1 MNNVLFS
8 ELSLSEPLARAV
20 GEMGFESA
28 TEIQARAIPLLRAGA
43 DVIGRSQTGT
53 GKTLAFGIPAVE
65 GIDTGENKGQVQVL
79 ILCPTRELCMQACG
93 EIRKLAKYKPGVKT
107 VDIYGGAPMN
117 RQIMALR
124 SGANIVVGTPGRVM
138 DHLRRRTLRLEH
150 LRMVVLDEADEMLSM
165 GFKEDIETI
174 LTGTPESRQTVLFSA
189 TMPPAIMALTGEFQ
203 REAQLVEVDKKQPSV
218 KSIRQAYCEVPASRK
233 QDALCLLLYAKNPQ
247 RAIVFCNTKAMTEE
261 LAENLRKR
269 GMDAQ
274 GLNGDMKQPQ
284 RTQVMN
290 GFKSGQ
296 VRILVATDVAA
307 RGIDVSDVDIVL
319 NYDLP
324 QDMEYYLH
332 RIGRTGRAG
341 KEGCAL
347 TFCTGRRQ
355 AQQLLEFARMT
366 RSELQREKLPS
377 VQQAAQK
384 LEEGYACEIKEAL
397 LAGQQQPGGRL
408 LEALEA
414 AGYTPQQVASAA
426 LTLLY
431 GGRQL
436 QMDDIEELPAPR
448 QAAPR
453 RREMMGQVALNLGKK
468 DCIAPNH
475 IVGAIAELTDLA
487 GSEIGK
493 IEIFD
498 SRTLVGIPRAAVQ
511 QVVERL
517 RGKKILGRR
526 VEASIWGER
535 PARERRQEK
544 GRGARPL
551 QGKRQAAGER
561 KRNRSFQEE

>member
-1 MNNVLFS
+1 MEKTFFS

-20 GEMGFESA
+20 GEMGFENA
-28 TEIQARAIPLLRAGA
+28 TEIQARAIPLLRTGV

-65 GIDTGENKGQVQVL
+65 RIDTGEHKGEVQVL

-93 EIRKLAKYKPGVKT
+93 EIRRLAKYKPGVKT

-124 SGANIVVGTPGRVM
+124 SGANIVVGTPGRIM
-138 DHLRRRTLRLEH
+138 DHLRRRTLRLGQ

-174 LTGTPESRQTVLFSA
+174 LTGTPETRQTVLFSA
-189 TMPPAIMALTGEFQ
+189 TMPPAILALTGQFQ
-203 REAQLVEVDKKQPSV
+203 RDAQLIEIDKKQPSV
-218 KSIRQAYCEVPASRK
+218 KAIRQAYCEAPAARK
-233 QDALCLLLYAKNPQ
+233 KDALCLLLYAKNPQ

-261 LAENLRKR
+261 LSAFLKEQ
-269 GMDAQ
+269 GMDAE

-307 RGIDVSDVDIVL
+307 RGIDVNDVDIVF
-319 NYDLP
+319 NFDLP

-341 KEGCAL
+341 KAGYAM
-347 TFCTGRRQ
+347 TICTGRRQ
-355 AQQLLEFARMT
+355 SQQLMDFARMT
-366 RSELQREKLPS
+366 RSELQREKLPT
-377 VQQAAQK
+377 VQEVAEK
-384 LEEGYACEIKEAL
+384 LEEGYALEVKEAML
-397 LAGQQQPGGRL
+397 SEEQQPGRRM
-408 LEALEA
+408 LEALEV
-414 AGYTPQQVASAA
+414 AGHTPQEVAAAA

-431 GGRQL
+431 GGRRPQIA
-436 QMDDIEELPAPR
+436 DIEEISPPR
-448 QAAPR
+448 QAPPLYR
-453 RREMMGQVALNLGKK
+453 NSMGQVALNLGKK
-468 DCIAPNH
+468 NRIAPNH
-475 IVGAIAELTDLA
+475 IVGAIAELTDLK
-487 GSEIGK
+487 GSDIGK

-498 SRTLVGIPRAAVQ
+498 SRTVVGIPRAAVQ

-517 RGKKILGRR
+517 RGKKILGQR
-526 VEASIWGER
+526 VEATAWGER
-535 PARERRQEK
+535 S
-544 GRGARPL
+544 GR
-551 QGKRQAAGER
+551 GKRQDGRENGRYVQGER
-561 KRNRSFQEE
+561 RKKPPTREGQARGGR

>member
-1 MNNVLFS
+1 MDNVLFS
-8 ELSLSEPLARAV
+8 ELSLSEPLERAV
-20 GEMGFESA
+20 REMGFECA
-28 TEIQARAIPLLRAGA
+28 TEIQARTIPLLRTGA

-150 LRMVVLDEADEMLSM
+150 LRMAVLDEADEMLSM

-203 REAQLVEVDKKQPSV
+203 RDAQLVEVDKKQPSV
-218 KSIRQAYCEVPASRK
+218 KAIHQAYCEVPASRK

-261 LAENLRKR
+261 LAENLQKQ

-290 GFKSGQ
+290 GFKSGR

-341 KEGCAL
+341 KAGYAL
-347 TFCTGRRQ
+347 TLCTGRRQ
-355 AQQLLEFARMT
+355 SQQLLDFARMT

-377 VQQAAQK
+377 VREVEEK
-384 LEEGYACEIKEAL
+384 LEKGYVHELEIAL
-397 LAGQQQPGGRL
+397 LAEEQQPGGRL
-408 LEALEA
+408 LKALEA
-414 AGYTPQQVASAA
+414 AGHTPQEVAATA

-431 GGRQL
+431 GGRRL
-436 QMDDIEELPAPR
+436 QIAEIEEISPPR
-448 QAAPR
+448 QAASQ
-453 RREMMGQVALNLGKK
+453 RREAMGQVALNLGKRNR
-468 DCIAPNH
+468 IAPNH

-498 SRTLVGIPRAAVQ
+498 SRTLVAIPRAAVQ

-517 RGKKILGRR
+517 RGKKILGQR
-526 VEASIWGER
+526 VEATAWGER
-535 PARERRQEK
+535 SGREKGQHREGGRRTQERRQ
-544 GRGARPL
+544 
-551 QGKRQAAGER
+551 AGVQRRRHSSRED
-561 KRNRSFQEE
+561 